1 MANKKTRGAWY
12 LVLTGA
18 VALALTLILMAG
30 QSSGSTLGQIVRG
43 TALLGYMALFLSIIS
58 SAYMKQLFR
67 LFGRPF
73 IQVHHAVSVTG
84 LVMIAL
90 HPLSL
95 AIDAA
100 DIGVFVP
107 KFDSLDLFLTLGGRP
122 ALYLVGVAALAAVLR
137 KTLGQNWRLIHIL
150 NYIAFWLIT
159 VHAIKIG
166 TDFQSDLVQVI
177 AILMALIV
185 LATFVQKR
193 VAQRRHK
200 IS

>member
-1 MANKKTRGAWY
+1 MANKKTRGTWY

-18 VALALTLILMAG
+18 VALVLTLILMAG
-30 QSSGSTLGQIVRG
+30 QSSGTTLGQIARG

-137 KTLGQNWRLIHIL
+137 KTLGQNWRLVHFL

-159 VHAIKIG
+159 AHAIKIG
-166 TDFQSDLVQVI
+166 TDFQGDVVVQI
-177 AILMALIV
+177 ISILMALIV

-193 VAQRRHK
+193 VAQRRR
-200 IS
+200 

>member
-1 MANKKTRGAWY
+1 MANKKTRGTWY
-12 LVLTGA
+12 LVLIGA
-18 VALALTLILMAG
+18 IALALALLLMAG
-30 QSSGSTLGQIVRG
+30 QSYGTTLGRIARG
-43 TALLGYMALFLSIIS
+43 AALLGYMALFLSIIS

-73 IQVHHAVSVTG
+73 IQVHHAVSITG
-84 LVMIAL
+84 LAMIAL

-107 KFDSLDLFLTLGGRP
+107 KFDSLDIFLTLGGRP

-137 KTLGQNWRLIHIL
+137 KTLGQNWRIIHFL

-166 TDFQSDLVQVI
+166 TDFQSDIVQI
-177 AILMALIV
+177 LSILMALVV

-193 VAQRRHK
+193 VAQRRRARR
-200 IS
+200 